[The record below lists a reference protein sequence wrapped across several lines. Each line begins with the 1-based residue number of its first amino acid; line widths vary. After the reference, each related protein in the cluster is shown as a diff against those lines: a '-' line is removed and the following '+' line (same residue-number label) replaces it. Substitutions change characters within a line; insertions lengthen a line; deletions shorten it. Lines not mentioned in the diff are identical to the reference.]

1 MKMNQ
6 LRKGIAVGTDDYSK
20 VIYDKCYFVDKTSL
34 IKDVFAQNKSE
45 VLLIS
50 RPRRFGKT
58 LTMSMFYHFLSINH
72 NKPEDL
78 SSHVELF
85 KDTKIFADQEFCQ
98 KFMGQYPVIFLS
110 LKNVEGLT
118 FEGAFI
124 ELAKVVFELASKFT
138 FLIES
143 KNLSNLEKEQ
153 YVKLI
158 DTKLQESLP
167 TVQTSSLIKSSLL
180 QLTQLL
186 YKHYNKK
193 AIVLIDEYDVPLAKA
208 SVRGYYNQMV
218 DVIRGMLGSVLKTNT
233 CLEKAVLTGCL
244 RVSKESI
251 FTGLNNISVNTVFS
265 RDVELATGVGFTKD
279 ETIDMLDYYGLS
291 SFNNIVKEWYDGYNF
306 ANHEMFCAW
315 DVVKF
320 CAEAIRLENCQDMI
334 PQNYWVNTSSNDLI
348 NQFLGFL
355 TEKDAQDMQ
364 TLVDGGTISKK
375 IRETL
380 NHEDLKEHQSDDF
393 WSMLLY
399 TGYLTVVKPS
409 DFDVAS
415 SELQLTIPNKSIRSC
430 FIEKIQEFFTHDKTQ
445 VQKANTI
452 LTCIF
457 NADAKQLRLAIN
469 DALAKF
475 ISFRDVSTNAPKEY
489 YYHGFLNGVFSTQT
503 GHLMNYASNQES
515 GDGYPDITF
524 SSIDERISVVLEL
537 KYTKDK
543 KLCLQEAQA
552 ALAQIEAKNYC
563 ENLVIP
569 GITQKIYAYGISF
582 NKKSC
587 LVLFKEYAIDVKDS
601 QIG

>member
-1 MKMNQ
+1 MNQ
-6 LRKGIAVGTDDYSK
+6 LRKRIAIGIDDYSK
-20 VIYDKCYFVDKTSL
+20 IIDNKGYFVDKTSL
-34 IKDVFAQNKSE
+34 IKSVFAKNINE

-72 NKPEDL
+72 DNPNDL
-78 SSHVELF
+78 TRQQELF
-85 KDTKIFADQEFCQ
+85 KDTQIYQDTEFCQ
-98 KFMGQYPVIFLS
+98 QYMGQYPVIFLS
-110 LKNVEGLT
+110 LKEIEGNSFEEVFQKLARTIYILVEREFRYLL
-118 FEGAFI
+118 ESDKLS
-124 ELAKVVFELASKFT
+124 EENKNDLRCLLNFEL
-138 FLIES
+138 
-143 KNLSNLEKEQ
+143 LEK
-153 YVKLI
+153 
-158 DTKLQESLP
+158 
-167 TVQTSSLIKSSLL
+167 TSSIEKIQSSLL
-180 QLTQLL
+180 LLTQFL
-186 YKHYNKK
+186 YQHYGKK

-218 DVIRGMLGSVLKTNT
+218 DVIRGMLGSALKTNT

-265 RDVELATGVGFTKD
+265 RDVELATGIGFTKD

-315 DVVKF
+315 DVVNF
-320 CAEAIRLENCQDMI
+320 CAEAIGLKNCQDMT

-364 TLVDGGTISKK
+364 TLVDGGTVSKK

-380 NHEDLKEHQSDDF
+380 NHEDLKEHRSDDF

-415 SELQLTIPNKSIRSC
+415 SELNLRIPNKSIRNC
-430 FIEKIQEFFTHDKTQ
+430 FKEKIQDYFTKAPTQ
-445 VQKANTI
+445 VQKAARI
-452 LTCIF
+452 LECIF
-457 NADAKQLRLAIN
+457 NADPKQLRLAIN

-475 ISFRDVSTNAPKEY
+475 ISFRDVSTSAPKEY
-489 YYHGFLNGVFSTQT
+489 YYHGFLNSVFSTQCE
-503 GHLMNYASNQES
+503 HLRNYSSNQEA
-515 GDGYPDITF
+515 GNGYSDITF
-524 SSIDERISVVLEL
+524 LSKDSLLGVVLEL
-537 KYTKDK
+537 KYTDDESELIPTAK
-543 KLCLQEAQA
+543 A
-552 ALAQIEAKNYC
+552 ALKQIDEKHYIEAFKKN
-563 ENLVIP
+563 
-569 GITQKIYAYGISF
+569 GITEKVHTFGISF
-582 NKKSC
+582 NQKSC
-587 LVLFKEYAIDVKDS
+587 AVSFKEFKIEVED
-601 QIG
+601 

>member
-1 MKMNQ
+1 MNQ

-20 VIYDKCYFVDKTSL
+20 IIDNKGYFVDKTSL

-58 LTMSMFYHFLSINH
+58 LTMSMFYHFLSINY

-110 LKNVEGLT
+110 LKGIEGNSFEEVFQKLAGTIYILVEREFRYLL
-118 FEGAFI
+118 ESDKLS
-124 ELAKVVFELASKFT
+124 EENKNDLRCLLNFEL
-138 FLIES
+138 
-143 KNLSNLEKEQ
+143 LEK
-153 YVKLI
+153 
-158 DTKLQESLP
+158 
-167 TVQTSSLIKSSLL
+167 TSSIEKIQSSLL
-180 QLTQLL
+180 LLTQFL
-186 YKHYNKK
+186 YQHYGKK

-306 ANHEMFCAW
+306 ANYEMFCAW
-315 DVVKF
+315 DVVNF
-320 CAEAIRLENCQDMI
+320 CSEAINLADSQKML

-355 TEKDAQDMQ
+355 TKKDAQDMQ
-364 TLVDGGTISKK
+364 TLVDGGTVSKK

-380 NHEDLKEHQSDDF
+380 NHEDLKEHRSDDF

-415 SELQLTIPNKSIRSC
+415 SELNLRIPNKSIRNC
-430 FIEKIQEFFTHDKTQ
+430 FKEKIQDYFTKAPTQ
-445 VQKANTI
+445 VQKAARI
-452 LTCIF
+452 LECIF
-457 NADAKQLRLAIN
+457 NADPKQLRLAIN

-475 ISFRDVSTNAPKEY
+475 ISFRDVSTSAPKEY

-515 GDGYPDITF
+515 GEGYPDITF

-582 NKKSC
+582 NQKSC
-587 LVLFKEYAIDVKDS
+587 LVLLKEYAIDVKDS

>member
-1 MKMNQ
+1 MNQ
-6 LRKGIAVGTDDYSK
+6 LRKGIAAGTDDYSK
-20 VIYDKCYFVDKTSL
+20 VIYDNCYFVDKTSL

-98 KFMGQYPVIFLS
+98 QYMGHYPVIFLS
-110 LKNVEGLT
+110 LKSVEGIN
-118 FEGAFI
+118 FETAYQKLAEIIYGLVDSQFRFLLQSN
-124 ELAKVVFELASKFT
+124 ELSDGNKRDLQY
-138 FLIES
+138 L
-143 KNLSNLEKEQ
+143 LDLDNLEKVSSS
-153 YVKLI
+153 VKLQFS
-158 DTKLQESLP
+158 LQ
-167 TVQTSSLIKSSLL
+167 K
-180 QLTQLL
+180 LTQFL
-186 YKHYNKK
+186 YQHYGKK

-218 DVIRGMLGSVLKTNT
+218 DVIRGMLGNVLKTNT
-233 CLEKAVLTGCL
+233 YLKKAVLTGCL

-291 SFNNIVKEWYDGYNF
+291 SFNNIVKEWYDGYNL

-320 CAEAIRLENCQDMI
+320 CAEAIRLENCQDML
-334 PQNYWVNTSSNDLI
+334 PQNYWINTSSNDLI
-348 NQFLGFL
+348 YQFLGYL
-355 TEKDAQDMQ
+355 TKQDAVDMQ

-380 NHEDLKEHQSDDF
+380 NYEDLKQHESDDF

-399 TGYLTVVKPS
+399 TGYLTVAGHS
-409 DFDVAS
+409 NFDVAS
-415 SELQLTIPNKSIRSC
+415 SELNLRIPNKSIRNC
-430 FIEKIQEFFTHDKTQ
+430 FKEKIQDYFTKAPTQ
-445 VQKANTI
+445 VQKAARI
-452 LTCIF
+452 LECIF
-457 NADAKQLRLAIN
+457 NADPKQLRLAIN

-475 ISFRDVSTNAPKEY
+475 ISFRDVSTSAPKEY

-503 GHLMNYASNQES
+503 EHLMNYVSNPEA
-515 GDGYPDITF
+515 GNGYADIIF
-524 SSIDERISVVLEL
+524 LSKDSLLGVVLEL
-537 KYTKDK
+537 KYTADGNELVPTAKV
-543 KLCLQEAQA
+543 
-552 ALAQIEAKNYC
+552 ALKQIEEKRYVEVFKKN
-563 ENLVIP
+563 
-569 GITQKIYAYGISF
+569 GITEKVHAFGISF
-582 NKKSC
+582 NHKSC
-587 LVLFKEYAIDVKDS
+587 FAAFKEY
-601 QIG
+601 QIETES

>member
-1 MKMNQ
+1 MNQ
-6 LRKGIAVGTDDYSK
+6 LRKGIAAGTDDYSK

-98 KFMGQYPVIFLS
+98 QYMGHYPVIFLS
-110 LKNVEGLT
+110 LKSVEGIN
-118 FEGAFI
+118 FETAYQK
-124 ELAKVVFELASKFT
+124 LAEIIYGLVDSQFR
-138 FLIES
+138 FLLQS
-143 KNLSNLEKEQ
+143 NKLSDGNKRDLQYLLDLDNLEKVSSS
-153 YVKLI
+153 VKLQFS
-158 DTKLQESLP
+158 LQ
-167 TVQTSSLIKSSLL
+167 K
-180 QLTQLL
+180 LTQFL
-186 YKHYNKK
+186 YQHYGKK

-218 DVIRGMLGSVLKTNT
+218 DVIRGMLGNVLKTNIY
-233 CLEKAVLTGCL
+233 LEKAVLTGCL

-265 RDVELATGVGFTKD
+265 RDEELATGVGFTKD

-320 CAEAIRLENCQDMI
+320 CAEAIRLKNCQDML
-334 PQNYWVNTSSNDLI
+334 PQNYWINTSSNDLI
-348 NQFLGFL
+348 YQFLGYL
-355 TEKDAQDMQ
+355 TEQDAVDMQ

-380 NHEDLKEHQSDDF
+380 NYEDLKQHESDDF

-399 TGYLTVVKPS
+399 TGYLTVAGHS
-409 DFDVAS
+409 NFDVAS
-415 SELQLTIPNKSIRSC
+415 SELNLRIPNKSIRNC
-430 FIEKIQEFFTHDKTQ
+430 FKEKIQDYFTKAPTQ
-445 VQKANTI
+445 VQKAARI
-452 LTCIF
+452 LECIF
-457 NADAKQLRLAIN
+457 NADPKQLRLAIN

-475 ISFRDVSTNAPKEY
+475 ISFRDVSTSAPKEY

-503 GHLMNYASNQES
+503 EHLMNYVSNPEA
-515 GDGYPDITF
+515 GNGYADIIF
-524 SSIDERISVVLEL
+524 LSKDSLLGVVLEL
-537 KYTKDK
+537 KYTADGNELVPTAKV
-543 KLCLQEAQA
+543 
-552 ALAQIEAKNYC
+552 ALKQIEEKRYVEVFKKN
-563 ENLVIP
+563 
-569 GITQKIYAYGISF
+569 GITEKVHAFGISF
-582 NKKSC
+582 NHKSC
-587 LVLFKEYAIDVKDS
+587 FAAFKEY
-601 QIG
+601 QIETES

>member
-1 MKMNQ
+1 MNQ
-6 LRKGIAVGTDDYSK
+6 LRKGIAAGTDDYSK
-20 VIYDKCYFVDKTSL
+20 VIYDKCYYVDKTSL

-85 KDTKIFADQEFCQ
+85 KDTQIYQDREFCQ
-98 KFMGQYPVIFLS
+98 QYMGHYPVIFLS
-110 LKNVEGLT
+110 LKSVEGIN
-118 FEGAFI
+118 FETAYQKLAEIIYGLVDSQFRFLLQSN
-124 ELAKVVFELASKFT
+124 ELSDGNKRDLQY
-138 FLIES
+138 L
-143 KNLSNLEKEQ
+143 LDLDNLEKVSSS
-153 YVKLI
+153 VKLQFS
-158 DTKLQESLP
+158 LQ
-167 TVQTSSLIKSSLL
+167 K
-180 QLTQLL
+180 LTQFL
-186 YKHYNKK
+186 YQHYGKK

-218 DVIRGMLGSVLKTNT
+218 DVIRGMLGNVLKTNT
-233 CLEKAVLTGCL
+233 YLKKAVLTGCL

-291 SFNNIVKEWYDGYNF
+291 SFNNIVKEWYDGYNL

-320 CAEAIRLENCQDMI
+320 CAEAIRLENCQDML
-334 PQNYWVNTSSNDLI
+334 PQNYWINTSSNDLI
-348 NQFLGFL
+348 YQFLGYL
-355 TEKDAQDMQ
+355 TKQDAVDMQ

-380 NHEDLKEHQSDDF
+380 NYEDLKHHESDDF

-399 TGYLTVVKPS
+399 TDYLTVAGHS
-409 DFDVAS
+409 NFDVAS
-415 SELQLTIPNKSIRSC
+415 SELNLRIPNKSIRNC
-430 FIEKIQEFFTHDKTQ
+430 FKEKIQDYFTKAPTQ
-445 VQKANTI
+445 VQKAARI
-452 LTCIF
+452 LECIF
-457 NADAKQLRLAIN
+457 NADPKQLRLAIN

-475 ISFRDVSTNAPKEY
+475 ISFRDVSTSAPKEY

-503 GHLMNYASNQES
+503 EHLMNYVSNPEA
-515 GDGYPDITF
+515 GNGYADIIF
-524 SSIDERISVVLEL
+524 LPKDSLLGVVLEL
-537 KYTKDK
+537 KYTADGNELVPTAKV
-543 KLCLQEAQA
+543 
-552 ALAQIEAKNYC
+552 ALKQIEEKRYVEVFKKN
-563 ENLVIP
+563 
-569 GITQKIYAYGISF
+569 GITEKVHAFGISF
-582 NKKSC
+582 NHKSC
-587 LVLFKEYAIDVKDS
+587 FAAFKEY
-601 QIG
+601 QIETES

>member
-1 MKMNQ
+1 MNQ

-20 VIYDKCYFVDKTSL
+20 VIYDNCYFVDKTSL

-98 KFMGQYPVIFLS
+98 QYMGHYPVIFLS
-110 LKNVEGLT
+110 LKSVEGIN
-118 FEGAFI
+118 FETAYQK
-124 ELAKVVFELASKFT
+124 LAEIIYGLVDSQFR
-138 FLIES
+138 FLLQS
-143 KNLSNLEKEQ
+143 NKLSDGNKRDLQYLLDLDNLEKVSSS
-153 YVKLI
+153 VKLQFS
-158 DTKLQESLP
+158 LQ
-167 TVQTSSLIKSSLL
+167 K
-180 QLTQLL
+180 LTQFL
-186 YKHYNKK
+186 YQHYGKK

-218 DVIRGMLGSVLKTNT
+218 DVIRGMLGNVLKTNIY
-233 CLEKAVLTGCL
+233 LEKAVLTGCL

-265 RDVELATGVGFTKD
+265 RDEELATGVGFTKD

-320 CAEAIRLENCQDMI
+320 CAEAIRLKNCQDML
-334 PQNYWVNTSSNDLI
+334 PQNYWINTSSNDLI
-348 NQFLGFL
+348 YQFLGYL
-355 TEKDAQDMQ
+355 TEQDAVDMQ

-380 NHEDLKEHQSDDF
+380 NYEDLKQHESDDF

-399 TGYLTVVKPS
+399 TGYLTVAGHS
-409 DFDVAS
+409 NFDVAS
-415 SELQLTIPNKSIRSC
+415 SELNLRIPNKSIRNC
-430 FIEKIQEFFTHDKTQ
+430 FKEKIQDYFTKAPPQ
-445 VQKANTI
+445 VQKAAKI
-452 LTCIF
+452 LQSVF
-457 NADAKQLRLAIN
+457 NADAEQLRVDIE

-475 ISFRDVSTNAPKEY
+475 ISVRDFSTKAPKEY
-489 YYHGFLNGVFSTQT
+489 YYHGFLNSVFSTQCE
-503 GHLMNYASNQES
+503 HLRNYASNQEA
-515 GDGYPDITF
+515 GNGYSDITF
-524 SSIDERISVVLEL
+524 LSKDSLLGVVLEL
-537 KYTKDK
+537 KYTDDENELIPTAK
-543 KLCLQEAQA
+543 A
-552 ALAQIEAKNYC
+552 ALKQIDDKHYIEAFKKNGFT
-563 ENLVIP
+563 EKV
-569 GITQKIYAYGISF
+569 YALGLSF
-582 NKKSC
+582 SKKSC
-587 LVLFKEYAIDVKDS
+587 AVSFKEFTIEVED
-601 QIG
+601 

>member
-1 MKMNQ
+1 MNQ
-6 LRKGIAVGTDDYSK
+6 LRKGIAAGTDDYSK

-110 LKNVEGLT
+110 LKPVEGIN
-118 FEGAFI
+118 FETAYQKLAEI
-124 ELAKVVFELASKFT
+124 IYELVDSQFRFLLQCSK
-138 FLIES
+138 
-143 KNLSNLEKEQ
+143 LSDGNKRDLQYLLDLDNLEKVSSS
-153 YVKLI
+153 VKLQFS
-158 DTKLQESLP
+158 LQ
-167 TVQTSSLIKSSLL
+167 K
-180 QLTQLL
+180 LTQFL
-186 YKHYNKK
+186 YQHYGKK

-218 DVIRGMLGSVLKTNT
+218 DVIRGMLGNVLKTNT
-233 CLEKAVLTGCL
+233 YLEKAVLTGCL

-265 RDVELATGVGFTKD
+265 RDEELATGVGFTKD

-291 SFNNIVKEWYDGYNF
+291 SFNNIVKEWYDGYNL

-320 CAEAIRLENCQDMI
+320 CAEAIRLENCQDML
-334 PQNYWVNTSSNDLI
+334 PQNYWINTSSNDLI
-348 NQFLGFL
+348 YQFLGYL
-355 TEKDAQDMQ
+355 TEQDAVDMQ

-380 NHEDLKEHQSDDF
+380 NYEDLKQHESDDF

-399 TGYLTVVKPS
+399 TGYLTVAGHS
-409 DFDVAS
+409 NFDVAS
-415 SELQLTIPNKSIRSC
+415 SELNLRIPNKSIRNC
-430 FIEKIQEFFTHDKTQ
+430 FKEKIQDYFTKAPTQ
-445 VQKANTI
+445 VQKAARI
-452 LTCIF
+452 LECIF
-457 NADAKQLRLAIN
+457 NADPKQLRLAIN

-475 ISFRDVSTNAPKEY
+475 ISFRDISTSAPKEY

-503 GHLMNYASNQES
+503 EHLMNYVSNPEA
-515 GDGYPDITF
+515 GNGYADIIF
-524 SSIDERISVVLEL
+524 LSKDSLLGVVLEL
-537 KYTKDK
+537 KYTADGNELVPTAKV
-543 KLCLQEAQA
+543 
-552 ALAQIEAKNYC
+552 ALKQIEEKRYVEVFKKN
-563 ENLVIP
+563 
-569 GITQKIYAYGISF
+569 GITEKVHAFGISF
-582 NKKSC
+582 NQKSC
-587 LVLFKEYAIDVKDS
+587 FAAFKEY
-601 QIG
+601 QIETES

>member
-1 MKMNQ
+1 MNQ

-20 VIYDKCYFVDKTSL
+20 VIYDNCYFVDKTSL

-78 SSHVELF
+78 SRHVELF

-98 KFMGQYPVIFLS
+98 QYMGHYPVIFLS
-110 LKNVEGLT
+110 LKSVEGIN
-118 FEGAFI
+118 FETAYQK
-124 ELAKVVFELASKFT
+124 LAEVIYGLVDSQFR
-138 FLIES
+138 FLLQS
-143 KNLSNLEKEQ
+143 NKLSDGNKRDLQYLLDLDNLEKVSSS
-153 YVKLI
+153 VKLQFS
-158 DTKLQESLP
+158 LQ
-167 TVQTSSLIKSSLL
+167 K
-180 QLTQLL
+180 LTQFL
-186 YKHYNKK
+186 YQHYGKK

-218 DVIRGMLGSVLKTNT
+218 DVIRGMLGNVLKTNIY
-233 CLEKAVLTGCL
+233 LEKAVLTGCL

-320 CAEAIRLENCQDMI
+320 CAEAIRLKNCQDML
-334 PQNYWVNTSSNDLI
+334 PQNYWINTSSNDLI
-348 NQFLGFL
+348 YQFLGYL
-355 TEKDAQDMQ
+355 TEQDAVDMQ

-380 NHEDLKEHQSDDF
+380 NYEDLKQHESDDF

-399 TGYLTVVKPS
+399 TGYLTVAGHS
-409 DFDVAS
+409 NFDVAS
-415 SELQLTIPNKSIRSC
+415 SELNLRIPNKSIRNC
-430 FIEKIQEFFTHDKTQ
+430 FKEKIQDYFTKAPPQ
-445 VQKANTI
+445 VQKAAKI
-452 LTCIF
+452 LQSVF
-457 NADAKQLRLAIN
+457 NADAEQLRVDIE

-475 ISFRDVSTNAPKEY
+475 ISVRDFSTKAPKEY
-489 YYHGFLNGVFSTQT
+489 YYHGFLNSVFSTQCE
-503 GHLMNYASNQES
+503 HLRNYSSNQEA
-515 GDGYPDITF
+515 GNGYSDITF
-524 SSIDERISVVLEL
+524 LSKDSLLGVVLEL
-537 KYTKDK
+537 KYTDDESELIPTAK
-543 KLCLQEAQA
+543 A
-552 ALAQIEAKNYC
+552 ALKQIDEKHYIEAFKKN
-563 ENLVIP
+563 
-569 GITQKIYAYGISF
+569 GITEKVHTFGISF
-582 NKKSC
+582 NQKSC
-587 LVLFKEYAIDVKDS
+587 AVSFKEFKIEVED
-601 QIG
+601 

>member
-1 MKMNQ
+1 MNQ
-6 LRKGIAVGTDDYSK
+6 LRKRIAIGIDDYSK
-20 VIYDKCYFVDKTSL
+20 IIDNKGYFVDKTSL
-34 IKDVFAQNKSE
+34 IKSVFAKNINE

-72 NKPEDL
+72 DNPNDL
-78 SSHVELF
+78 TRQQELF
-85 KDTKIFADQEFCQ
+85 KDTQIYQDTEFCQ
-98 KFMGQYPVIFLS
+98 QYMGQYPVIFLS
-110 LKNVEGLT
+110 LKEIEGNSFEEVFQKLARTIYILVEREFRYLL
-118 FEGAFI
+118 ESDKLS
-124 ELAKVVFELASKFT
+124 EENKNDLRCLLNFEL
-138 FLIES
+138 
-143 KNLSNLEKEQ
+143 LEK
-153 YVKLI
+153 
-158 DTKLQESLP
+158 
-167 TVQTSSLIKSSLL
+167 TSSIEKIQSSLL
-180 QLTQLL
+180 LLTQFL
-186 YKHYNKK
+186 YQHYGKK

-218 DVIRGMLGSVLKTNT
+218 DVIRGMLGSALKTNT

-279 ETIDMLDYYGLS
+279 ETINMLDYYGLS
-291 SFNNIVKEWYDGYNF
+291 SFYNIVKEWYDGYNF

-315 DVVKF
+315 DVVNF
-320 CAEAIRLENCQDMI
+320 CAEAIGLKNCQDMT

-364 TLVDGGTISKK
+364 TLVDGGTVSKK

-380 NHEDLKEHQSDDF
+380 NHEDLKEHRSDDF

-415 SELQLTIPNKSIRSC
+415 SELNLRIPNKSIRNC
-430 FIEKIQEFFTHDKTQ
+430 FKEKIQDYFTKAPTQ
-445 VQKANTI
+445 VQKAARI
-452 LTCIF
+452 LECIF
-457 NADAKQLRLAIN
+457 NADPKQLRLAIN

-475 ISFRDVSTNAPKEY
+475 ISFRDVSTSAPKEY

-503 GHLMNYASNQES
+503 EHLMNYVSNPEA
-515 GDGYPDITF
+515 GNGYADIIF
-524 SSIDERISVVLEL
+524 LSKDSLLGVVLEL
-537 KYTKDK
+537 KYTADGNELVPTAKV
-543 KLCLQEAQA
+543 
-552 ALAQIEAKNYC
+552 ALKQIEEKRYVEVFKKN
-563 ENLVIP
+563 
-569 GITQKIYAYGISF
+569 GITEKVHAFGISF
-582 NKKSC
+582 NHKSC
-587 LVLFKEYAIDVKDS
+587 FAAFKEY
-601 QIG
+601 QIETES

>member
-1 MKMNQ
+1 MNQ

-20 VIYDKCYFVDKTSL
+20 VIYDNCYFVDKTSL

-98 KFMGQYPVIFLS
+98 QYMGQYPVIFLS
-110 LKNVEGLT
+110 LKSVEGIN
-118 FEGAFI
+118 FETAYQKLAEIIYGLVDSQFRFLLQSN
-124 ELAKVVFELASKFT
+124 ELSDGNKRDLQY
-138 FLIES
+138 L
-143 KNLSNLEKEQ
+143 LDLDNLEKVSSS
-153 YVKLI
+153 VKLQFS
-158 DTKLQESLP
+158 LQ
-167 TVQTSSLIKSSLL
+167 K
-180 QLTQLL
+180 LTQFL
-186 YKHYNKK
+186 YQHYGKK

-218 DVIRGMLGSVLKTNT
+218 DVIRGMLGNVLKTNT
-233 CLEKAVLTGCL
+233 YLEKAVLTGCL

-265 RDVELATGVGFTKD
+265 RDEELATGVGFTKD

-320 CAEAIRLENCQDMI
+320 CAEAIRLKNCQDML
-334 PQNYWVNTSSNDLI
+334 PQNYWINTSSNDLI
-348 NQFLGFL
+348 YQFLGYL
-355 TEKDAQDMQ
+355 TEQDAVDMQ

-380 NHEDLKEHQSDDF
+380 NYEDLKQHESDDF

-399 TGYLTVVKPS
+399 TGYLTVAGRS
-409 DFDVAS
+409 NFDVAS
-415 SELQLTIPNKSIRSC
+415 SELNLRIPNKSIRNC
-430 FIEKIQEFFTHDKTQ
+430 FKEKIQDYFTKAPPQ
-445 VQKANTI
+445 VQKAAKI
-452 LTCIF
+452 LQSVF
-457 NADAKQLRLAIN
+457 NADAEQLRVDIE

-475 ISFRDVSTNAPKEY
+475 ISVRDFSTKAPKEY
-489 YYHGFLNGVFSTQT
+489 YYHGFLNSVFSTQCE
-503 GHLMNYASNQES
+503 HLRNYASNQEA
-515 GDGYPDITF
+515 GNGYSDITF
-524 SSIDERISVVLEL
+524 LSKDSLLGVVLEL
-537 KYTKDK
+537 KYTDDENELIPTAK
-543 KLCLQEAQA
+543 A
-552 ALAQIEAKNYC
+552 ALKQIDEKHYIEAFKKNGFT
-563 ENLVIP
+563 EKV
-569 GITQKIYAYGISF
+569 YALGLSF
-582 NKKSC
+582 SKKSC
-587 LVLFKEYAIDVKDS
+587 AVSFKEFKIDVED
-601 QIG
+601 

>member
-1 MKMNQ
+1 MNQ
-6 LRKGIAVGTDDYSK
+6 LRKGIAAGTDDYSK

-98 KFMGQYPVIFLS
+98 QYMGHYPVIFLS
-110 LKNVEGLT
+110 LKSVEGIN
-118 FEGAFI
+118 FETAYQK
-124 ELAKVVFELASKFT
+124 LAEVIYGLVDSQFR
-138 FLIES
+138 FLLQS
-143 KNLSNLEKEQ
+143 NKLSDGNKRDLQYLLDLDNLEKVSSS
-153 YVKLI
+153 VKLQFS
-158 DTKLQESLP
+158 LQ
-167 TVQTSSLIKSSLL
+167 K
-180 QLTQLL
+180 LTQFL
-186 YKHYNKK
+186 YQHYGKK

-218 DVIRGMLGSVLKTNT
+218 DVIRGMLGNVLKTNT
-233 CLEKAVLTGCL
+233 YLKKAVLTGCL

-291 SFNNIVKEWYDGYNF
+291 SFNNIVKEWYDGYNL
-306 ANHEMFCAW
+306 ANHEMFCAR

-334 PQNYWVNTSSNDLI
+334 PQNYWINTSSNDLI
-348 NQFLGFL
+348 NQFLGLL
-355 TEKDAQDMQ
+355 TKKDAEDMQ
-364 TLVDGGTISKK
+364 TLVDGGTVSKK

-380 NHEDLKEHQSDDF
+380 NHEDLKEHRSDDF

-399 TGYLTVVKPS
+399 TGYLTVAGHS
-409 DFDVAS
+409 NFDVAS
-415 SELQLTIPNKSIRSC
+415 SELNLSIPNKSIRNC
-430 FIEKIQEFFTHDKTQ
+430 FKEKIQDYFTKAPTQ
-445 VQKANTI
+445 VQKAARI
-452 LTCIF
+452 LECIF
-457 NADAKQLRLAIN
+457 NADPKQLRLAIN

-475 ISFRDVSTNAPKEY
+475 ISFRDVSTSAPKEY

-503 GHLMNYASNQES
+503 EHLMNYVSNPEA
-515 GDGYPDITF
+515 GNGYADIIF
-524 SSIDERISVVLEL
+524 LSKDSLLGVVLEL
-537 KYTKDK
+537 KYTADGNELVPTAKV
-543 KLCLQEAQA
+543 
-552 ALAQIEAKNYC
+552 ALKQIEEKRYVEVFKKN
-563 ENLVIP
+563 
-569 GITQKIYAYGISF
+569 GITEKVHAFGISF
-582 NKKSC
+582 NHKSC
-587 LVLFKEYAIDVKDS
+587 FAAFKEY
-601 QIG
+601 QIETES

>member
-1 MKMNQ
+1 MNQ

-20 VIYDKCYFVDKTSL
+20 VIYENCYFVDKTSL

-78 SSHVELF
+78 SRHVELF

-98 KFMGQYPVIFLS
+98 RYMGQYPVIFLS

-138 FLIES
+138 FLTES

-218 DVIRGMLGSVLKTNT
+218 DVIRGMLGSVLKTNSY
-233 CLEKAVLTGCL
+233 LEKAVLTGCL
-244 RVSKESI
+244 RVPQESA
-251 FTGLNNISVNTVFS
+251 FSGLNNISVNTVFS
-265 RDVELATGVGFTKD
+265 RDVVLATGVGFTKD

-320 CAEAIRLENCQDMI
+320 CSEAIDLADSQKML
-334 PQNYWVNTSSNDLI
+334 PQNYWINTSSNDLI
-348 NQFLGFL
+348 YQFLGYL
-355 TEKDAQDMQ
+355 TEQDAVDMQ

-380 NHEDLKEHQSDDF
+380 NYEDLKQHESDDF

-399 TGYLTVVKPS
+399 TGYLTVAGHS
-409 DFDVAS
+409 NFDVAS
-415 SELQLTIPNKSIRSC
+415 SELNLRIPNKSIRNC
-430 FIEKIQEFFTHDKTQ
+430 FKEKIQDYFTKAPTQ
-445 VQKANTI
+445 VQKAARI
-452 LTCIF
+452 LECIF
-457 NADAKQLRLAIN
+457 NADPKQLRLAIN

-475 ISFRDVSTNAPKEY
+475 ISFRDVSTSAPKEY

-503 GHLMNYASNQES
+503 EHLMNYVSNPEA
-515 GDGYPDITF
+515 GNGYADIIF
-524 SSIDERISVVLEL
+524 LSKDSLLGVVLEL
-537 KYTKDK
+537 KYTADGNELVPTAKV
-543 KLCLQEAQA
+543 
-552 ALAQIEAKNYC
+552 ALKQIEEKRYVEVFKKN
-563 ENLVIP
+563 
-569 GITQKIYAYGISF
+569 GITEKVHAFGISF
-582 NKKSC
+582 NHKSC
-587 LVLFKEYAIDVKDS
+587 FVAFKEY
-601 QIG
+601 QIETES

>member
-1 MKMNQ
+1 MNQ

-98 KFMGQYPVIFLS
+98 QYMGHYPVIFLS
-110 LKNVEGLT
+110 LKSVEGIN
-118 FEGAFI
+118 FETAYQK
-124 ELAKVVFELASKFT
+124 LAEVIYGLVDSQFR
-138 FLIES
+138 FLLQS
-143 KNLSNLEKEQ
+143 NKLSDGNKRDLQYLLDLDNLEKVSSS
-153 YVKLI
+153 VKLQFS
-158 DTKLQESLP
+158 LQ
-167 TVQTSSLIKSSLL
+167 K
-180 QLTQLL
+180 LTQFL
-186 YKHYNKK
+186 YQHYGKK

-218 DVIRGMLGSVLKTNT
+218 DVIRGMLGSVLKTNSY
-233 CLEKAVLTGCL
+233 LEKAVLTGCL
-244 RVSKESI
+244 RVPQESA
-251 FTGLNNISVNTVFS
+251 FSGLNNISVNTVFS
-265 RDVELATGVGFTKD
+265 RDVVLATGVGFTKD

-334 PQNYWVNTSSNDLI
+334 PQNYWINTSSNDLI
-348 NQFLGFL
+348 YQFLGYL
-355 TEKDAQDMQ
+355 TEQDAVDMQ
-364 TLVDGGTISKK
+364 ILVDGGTISKK

-380 NHEDLKEHQSDDF
+380 NYEDLKQHESDDF

-399 TGYLTVVKPS
+399 TGYLTVAGHS
-409 DFDVAS
+409 NFDVAS
-415 SELQLTIPNKSIRSC
+415 SELNLRIPNKSIRNC
-430 FIEKIQEFFTHDKTQ
+430 FKEKIQDYFTKAPPQ
-445 VQKANTI
+445 VQKAAKI
-452 LTCIF
+452 LQSVF
-457 NADAKQLRLAIN
+457 NADAEQLRVDIE

-475 ISFRDVSTNAPKEY
+475 ISVRDFSTNAPKEY
-489 YYHGFLNGVFSTQT
+489 YYHAFLNGVFSTQEGVFKRYT
-503 GHLMNYASNQES
+503 SNQEA
-515 GDGYPDITF
+515 GNGYSDITIL
-524 SSIDERISVVLEL
+524 SKDSRTGYILEL
-537 KYTKDK
+537 KYTNDENYLVKESK
-543 KLCLQEAQA
+543 K
-552 ALAQIEAKNYC
+552 ALTQIEEQKYL
-563 ENLVIP
+563 EPFRLR
-569 GITQKIYAYGISF
+569 GITKKVYGFGICFSG
-582 NKKSC
+582 KSC
-587 LVLFKEYAIDVKDS
+587 FVSVKEYLINIDNEE
-601 QIG
+601 

>member
-1 MKMNQ
+1 MNQ
-6 LRKGIAVGTDDYSK
+6 LRKGIAAGTDDYSK

-78 SSHVELF
+78 SRHVELF

-98 KFMGQYPVIFLS
+98 QYMGHYPVIFLS
-110 LKNVEGLT
+110 LKSVEGIN
-118 FEGAFI
+118 FETAYQK
-124 ELAKVVFELASKFT
+124 LAEVIYGLVDSQFR
-138 FLIES
+138 FLLQS
-143 KNLSNLEKEQ
+143 NKLSDGNKRDLQYLLDLDNLEKVSSS
-153 YVKLI
+153 VKLQFS
-158 DTKLQESLP
+158 LQ
-167 TVQTSSLIKSSLL
+167 K
-180 QLTQLL
+180 LTQFL
-186 YKHYNKK
+186 YQHYGKK

-218 DVIRGMLGSVLKTNT
+218 DVIRGMLGNVLKTNT
-233 CLEKAVLTGCL
+233 YLKKAVLTGCL

-334 PQNYWVNTSSNDLI
+334 PQNYWINTSSNDLI
-348 NQFLGFL
+348 YQFLGYL
-355 TEKDAQDMQ
+355 TEQDAVDMQ

-380 NHEDLKEHQSDDF
+380 NYEDLKQHESDDF

-399 TGYLTVVKPS
+399 TGYLTVAGHS
-409 DFDVAS
+409 NFDVAS
-415 SELQLTIPNKSIRSC
+415 SELNLRIPNKSIRNC
-430 FIEKIQEFFTHDKTQ
+430 FKEKIQDYFTKAPTQ
-445 VQKANTI
+445 VQKAARI
-452 LTCIF
+452 LECIF
-457 NADAKQLRLAIN
+457 NADPKQLRLAIN

-475 ISFRDVSTNAPKEY
+475 ISFRDVSTSAPKEY

-503 GHLMNYASNQES
+503 EHLMNYVSNPEA
-515 GDGYPDITF
+515 GNGYADIIF
-524 SSIDERISVVLEL
+524 LSKDSLLGVVLEL
-537 KYTKDK
+537 KYTADGNELVPTAKV
-543 KLCLQEAQA
+543 
-552 ALAQIEAKNYC
+552 ALKQIEEKRYVEVFKKN
-563 ENLVIP
+563 
-569 GITQKIYAYGISF
+569 GITEKVHAFGISF
-582 NKKSC
+582 NHKSC
-587 LVLFKEYAIDVKDS
+587 FAAFKEY
-601 QIG
+601 QIETES

>member
-1 MKMNQ
+1 MNQ

-20 VIYDKCYFVDKTSL
+20 IIDNKGYFVDKTSL

-50 RPRRFGKT
+50 RPRRFGKS

-78 SSHVELF
+78 SRHVELF

-291 SFNNIVKEWYDGYNF
+291 SFYNIVKEWYDGYNF

-315 DVVKF
+315 DVVNF
-320 CAEAIRLENCQDMI
+320 CAEAIGLKNCQDML

>member
-1 MKMNQ
+1 MLKSDRLSEDNKND
-6 LRKGIAVGTDDYSK
+6 LR
-20 VIYDKCYFVDKTSL
+20 CLLNFELLEKTSS
-34 IKDVFAQNKSE
+34 KE
-45 VLLIS
+45 
-50 RPRRFGKT
+50 
-58 LTMSMFYHFLSINH
+58 
-72 NKPEDL
+72 
-78 SSHVELF
+78 
-85 KDTKIFADQEFCQ
+85 KIQ
-98 KFMGQYPVIFLS
+98 
-110 LKNVEGLT
+110 
-118 FEGAFI
+118 
-124 ELAKVVFELASKFT
+124 
-138 FLIES
+138 
-143 KNLSNLEKEQ
+143 
-153 YVKLI
+153 
-158 DTKLQESLP
+158 
-167 TVQTSSLIKSSLL
+167 SSLL
-180 QLTQLL
+180 LLTQFL
-186 YKHYNKK
+186 YQHYGKK
-193 AIVLIDEYDVPLAKA
+193 AIILIDEYDVPLAKA

-251 FTGLNNISVNTVFS
+251 FTGLNNINVNTVFS
-265 RDVELATGVGFTKD
+265 RDEALSTGIGFTTD
-279 ETIDMLDYYGLS
+279 ETNTMLDYYGLS

-315 DVVKF
+315 DVVNF
-320 CAEAIRLENCQDMI
+320 CAEAIRLENCQDMT

-348 NQFLGFL
+348 NKFLGFL
-355 TEKDAQDMQ
+355 TKKDAEDMQ
-364 TLVDGGTISKK
+364 TLVDGGTVSKK

-380 NHEDLKEHQSDDF
+380 NHEDLKEHRSDDF

-415 SELQLTIPNKSIRSC
+415 SELNLRIPNKSIRNC
-430 FIEKIQEFFTHDKTQ
+430 FKEKIQDYFTKAPPQ
-445 VQKANTI
+445 VQKAAKI
-452 LTCIF
+452 LQSVF
-457 NADAKQLRLAIN
+457 NADAEQLRLAIN

-475 ISFRDVSTNAPKEY
+475 ISFRDVSTSAPKEY
-489 YYHGFLNGVFSTQT
+489 YYHGFLNSVFSTQCE
-503 GHLMNYASNQES
+503 HLRNYASNQES

-563 ENLVIP
+563 ENLVFP

-587 LVLFKEYAIDVKDS
+587 LVLLKEYAIDVKDS

>member
-1 MKMNQ
+1 MNQ

-20 VIYDKCYFVDKTSL
+20 VIYDNCYFVDKTSL

-50 RPRRFGKT
+50 RPRRFGKS

-78 SSHVELF
+78 SRHVELF

-98 KFMGQYPVIFLS
+98 QYMGHYPVIFLS
-110 LKNVEGLT
+110 LKSVEGIN
-118 FEGAFI
+118 FETAYQK
-124 ELAKVVFELASKFT
+124 LAEVIYGLVDSQFR
-138 FLIES
+138 FLLQS
-143 KNLSNLEKEQ
+143 NKLSDGNKRDLQYLLDLDNLEKVSSS
-153 YVKLI
+153 VKLQFS
-158 DTKLQESLP
+158 LQ
-167 TVQTSSLIKSSLL
+167 K
-180 QLTQLL
+180 LTQFL
-186 YKHYNKK
+186 YQHYGKK

-218 DVIRGMLGSVLKTNT
+218 DVIRGMLGNVLKTNT
-233 CLEKAVLTGCL
+233 YLKKAVLTGCL

-334 PQNYWVNTSSNDLI
+334 PQNYWINTSSNDLI
-348 NQFLGFL
+348 YQFLGYL
-355 TEKDAQDMQ
+355 TKQDAVDMQ

-380 NHEDLKEHQSDDF
+380 NYEDLKQHESDDF

-399 TGYLTVVKPS
+399 TGYLTVAGHS
-409 DFDVAS
+409 NFDVAS
-415 SELQLTIPNKSIRSC
+415 SELNLRIPNKSIRNC
-430 FIEKIQEFFTHDKTQ
+430 FKEKIQDYFTKAPTQ
-445 VQKANTI
+445 VQKAARI
-452 LTCIF
+452 LECIF
-457 NADAKQLRLAIN
+457 NADPKQLRLAIN

-475 ISFRDVSTNAPKEY
+475 ISFRDVSTSAPKEY

-503 GHLMNYASNQES
+503 EHLMNYVSNPEA
-515 GDGYPDITF
+515 GNGYADIIF
-524 SSIDERISVVLEL
+524 LSKDSLLGVVLEL
-537 KYTKDK
+537 KYTADGNELVPTAKV
-543 KLCLQEAQA
+543 
-552 ALAQIEAKNYC
+552 ALKQIEEKRYVEVFKKN
-563 ENLVIP
+563 
-569 GITQKIYAYGISF
+569 GITEKVHAFGISF
-582 NKKSC
+582 NHKSC
-587 LVLFKEYAIDVKDS
+587 FAAFKEY
-601 QIG
+601 QIETES

>member
-1 MKMNQ
+1 MNQ
-6 LRKGIAVGTDDYSK
+6 LRKGIAAGTDDYSK

-58 LTMSMFYHFLSINH
+58 LTMSMFYHFLYINH

-98 KFMGQYPVIFLS
+98 QYMGHYPVIFLS
-110 LKNVEGLT
+110 LKSVEGIN
-118 FEGAFI
+118 FETAYQK
-124 ELAKVVFELASKFT
+124 LAEVIYGLVDSQFR
-138 FLIES
+138 FLLQS
-143 KNLSNLEKEQ
+143 NKLSDGNKRDLQYLLDLDNLEKVSSS
-153 YVKLI
+153 VKLQFS
-158 DTKLQESLP
+158 LQ
-167 TVQTSSLIKSSLL
+167 K
-180 QLTQLL
+180 LTQFL
-186 YKHYNKK
+186 YQHYGKK

-218 DVIRGMLGSVLKTNT
+218 DVIRGMLGNVLKTNT
-233 CLEKAVLTGCL
+233 YLKKAVLTGCL

-291 SFNNIVKEWYDGYNF
+291 SFNNIVKEWYDGYNL

-320 CAEAIRLENCQDMI
+320 CAEAIRLENCQDML
-334 PQNYWVNTSSNDLI
+334 PQNYWINTSSNDLI
-348 NQFLGFL
+348 YQFLGYL
-355 TEKDAQDMQ
+355 TKQDAVDMQ

-380 NHEDLKEHQSDDF
+380 NYEDLKQHESDDF

-430 FIEKIQEFFTHDKTQ
+430 FIEKIQDYFTKAPTQ
-445 VQKANTI
+445 VQKAARI
-452 LTCIF
+452 LECIF
-457 NADAKQLRLAIN
+457 NADPKQLRLAIN

-475 ISFRDVSTNAPKEY
+475 ISFRDISTSAPKEY

-503 GHLMNYASNQES
+503 EHLMNYVSNPEA
-515 GDGYPDITF
+515 GYGYADIIF
-524 SSIDERISVVLEL
+524 LSKDSLLGVVLEL
-537 KYTKDK
+537 KYTADGNELVPTAKV
-543 KLCLQEAQA
+543 
-552 ALAQIEAKNYC
+552 ALKQIEEKRYVEVFKKN
-563 ENLVIP
+563 
-569 GITQKIYAYGISF
+569 GITEKVHAFGISF
-582 NKKSC
+582 NQKSC
-587 LVLFKEYAIDVKDS
+587 FAAFKEY
-601 QIG
+601 QIETES

>member
-1 MKMNQ
+1 MNQ
-6 LRKGIAVGTDDYSK
+6 LRKGIAAGTDDYSK

-98 KFMGQYPVIFLS
+98 QYMGHYPVIFLS
-110 LKNVEGLT
+110 LKSVEGIN
-118 FEGAFI
+118 FETAYQKLAEIIYGLVDSQFRFLLQSN
-124 ELAKVVFELASKFT
+124 ELSDGNKRDLQY
-138 FLIES
+138 L
-143 KNLSNLEKEQ
+143 LDLDNLEKVSSS
-153 YVKLI
+153 VKLQFS
-158 DTKLQESLP
+158 LQ
-167 TVQTSSLIKSSLL
+167 K
-180 QLTQLL
+180 LTQFL
-186 YKHYNKK
+186 YQHYGKK

-233 CLEKAVLTGCL
+233 YLKKAVLTGCL

-320 CAEAIRLENCQDMI
+320 CAEAIRLENCQDML
-334 PQNYWVNTSSNDLI
+334 PQNYWINTSSNDLI
-348 NQFLGFL
+348 YQFLGYL
-355 TEKDAQDMQ
+355 TKQDAVDMQ

-380 NHEDLKEHQSDDF
+380 NYEDLKQHESDDF

-399 TGYLTVVKPS
+399 TGYLTVAGHS
-409 DFDVAS
+409 NFDVAS
-415 SELQLTIPNKSIRSC
+415 SELNLRIPNKSIRNC
-430 FIEKIQEFFTHDKTQ
+430 FKEKIQDYFTKAPTQ
-445 VQKANTI
+445 VQKAARI
-452 LTCIF
+452 LECIF
-457 NADAKQLRLAIN
+457 NADPKQLRLAIN

-475 ISFRDVSTNAPKEY
+475 ISFRDVSTSAPKEY

-503 GHLMNYASNQES
+503 EHLMNYVSNPEA
-515 GDGYPDITF
+515 GNGYADIIF
-524 SSIDERISVVLEL
+524 LSKDSLLGVVLEL
-537 KYTKDK
+537 KYTADGNELVPTAKV
-543 KLCLQEAQA
+543 
-552 ALAQIEAKNYC
+552 ALKQIEEKRYVEVFKKN
-563 ENLVIP
+563 
-569 GITQKIYAYGISF
+569 GITEKVHAFGISF
-582 NKKSC
+582 NYKSC
-587 LVLFKEYAIDVKDS
+587 FAAFKEY
-601 QIG
+601 QIETES

>member
-20 VIYDKCYFVDKTSL
+20 VIYDNCYFVDKTSL

-78 SSHVELF
+78 SRHVELF

-110 LKNVEGLT
+110 LKGIEGNSFEEVFQRLAGTIYILVEREFRYLL
-118 FEGAFI
+118 ESDKLS
-124 ELAKVVFELASKFT
+124 EENKNDLRCLLSFEL
-138 FLIES
+138 
-143 KNLSNLEKEQ
+143 LEK
-153 YVKLI
+153 
-158 DTKLQESLP
+158 
-167 TVQTSSLIKSSLL
+167 TSSIEKIQSSLL
-180 QLTQLL
+180 LLTQFL
-186 YKHYNKK
+186 YQHYGKK
-193 AIVLIDEYDVPLAKA
+193 AIILIDEYDVPLAKA

-233 CLEKAVLTGCL
+233 CLKKAVLTGCL

-251 FTGLNNISVNTVFS
+251 FTGLNNINVNTVFS
-265 RDVELATGVGFTKD
+265 RDEALSTGIGFTTD
-279 ETIDMLDYYGLS
+279 ETNTMLDYYGLS
-291 SFNNIVKEWYDGYNF
+291 SFNNIVKEWYGGYNF

-315 DVVKF
+315 DVVNF
-320 CAEAIRLENCQDMI
+320 CAEAIGLKNCQDMT

-364 TLVDGGTISKK
+364 TLVDGGTVSKK

-380 NHEDLKEHQSDDF
+380 NHEDLKEHRSDDF

-415 SELQLTIPNKSIRSC
+415 SELNLRIPNKSIRNC
-430 FIEKIQEFFTHDKTQ
+430 FKEKIQDYFTKAPTQ
-445 VQKANTI
+445 VQKATKI
-452 LTCIF
+452 LQSIF
-457 NADAKQLRLAIN
+457 NADAEQLRVDIE

-475 ISFRDVSTNAPKEY
+475 ISVRDFSTKAPKEY
-489 YYHGFLNGVFSTQT
+489 YYHGFLNSVFSTRCE
-503 GHLMNYASNQES
+503 HLRNYASNQES
-515 GDGYPDITF
+515 GEGYPDITF

-582 NKKSC
+582 NQKSC
-587 LVLFKEYAIDVKDS
+587 LVLLKEYAIDVKDS

>member
-1 MKMNQ
+1 MNQ
-6 LRKGIAVGTDDYSK
+6 LRKGIAAGTDDYSK

-110 LKNVEGLT
+110 LKSVEGIN
-118 FEGAFI
+118 FETAYQKLAEI
-124 ELAKVVFELASKFT
+124 IYELVDSQFRFLLQSSK
-138 FLIES
+138 
-143 KNLSNLEKEQ
+143 LSDGNKRDLQYLLDLDNLEKVSSS
-153 YVKLI
+153 VKLQFS
-158 DTKLQESLP
+158 LQ
-167 TVQTSSLIKSSLL
+167 K
-180 QLTQLL
+180 LTQFL
-186 YKHYNKK
+186 YQHYGKK

-218 DVIRGMLGSVLKTNT
+218 DVIRGMLGNVLKTNIY
-233 CLEKAVLTGCL
+233 LEKAVLTGCL

-334 PQNYWVNTSSNDLI
+334 PQNYWINTSSNDLI
-348 NQFLGFL
+348 YQFLGYL
-355 TEKDAQDMQ
+355 TEQDAVDMQ

-399 TGYLTVVKPS
+399 TGYLTVAGHS
-409 DFDVAS
+409 NFDVAS
-415 SELQLTIPNKSIRSC
+415 SELNLRIPNKSIRNC
-430 FIEKIQEFFTHDKTQ
+430 FKEKIQDYFTKAPTQ
-445 VQKANTI
+445 VQKAARI
-452 LTCIF
+452 LECIF
-457 NADAKQLRLAIN
+457 NADPKQLRLAIN

-475 ISFRDVSTNAPKEY
+475 ISFRDVSTSAPKEY

-503 GHLMNYASNQES
+503 EHLMNYVSNPEA
-515 GDGYPDITF
+515 GNGYADIIF
-524 SSIDERISVVLEL
+524 LSKDSLLGVVLEL
-537 KYTKDK
+537 KYTADGNELVPTAKV
-543 KLCLQEAQA
+543 
-552 ALAQIEAKNYC
+552 ALKQIEEKRYVEVFKKN
-563 ENLVIP
+563 
-569 GITQKIYAYGISF
+569 GITEKVHAFGISF
-582 NKKSC
+582 NHKSC
-587 LVLFKEYAIDVKDS
+587 FAAFKEY
-601 QIG
+601 QIETES

>member
-1 MKMNQ
+1 MNQ
-6 LRKGIAVGTDDYSK
+6 LRKRIAIGIDDYSK
-20 VIYDKCYFVDKTSL
+20 IIDNKGYFVDKTLL
-34 IKDVFAQNKSE
+34 IKSVFAKNINE

-58 LTMSMFYHFLSINH
+58 LTMSMFYHFLAINH
-72 NKPEDL
+72 VNPNDL
-78 SSHVELF
+78 TRQQELF
-85 KDTKIFADQEFCQ
+85 KDTQIYQDTEFCQ
-98 KFMGQYPVIFLS
+98 QYMGQYPVIFLS

-138 FLIES
+138 FLTES

-233 CLEKAVLTGCL
+233 YLEKAVLTGCL

-265 RDVELATGVGFTKD
+265 RNEELATGIGFTKD

-291 SFNNIVKEWYDGYNF
+291 SFNNTVKEWYDGYNF

-320 CAEAIRLENCQDMI
+320 CSEAINLADSQKML

-355 TEKDAQDMQ
+355 TEKDAEDMQ

-380 NHEDLKEHQSDDF
+380 NHEDLKEHRSDDF

-430 FIEKIQEFFTHDKTQ
+430 FIEKIQDYFTKAPTQ
-445 VQKANTI
+445 VQKAARI
-452 LTCIF
+452 LECIF
-457 NADAKQLRLAIN
+457 NADPKQLRLAIN

-475 ISFRDVSTNAPKEY
+475 ISFRDISTSAPKEY

-503 GHLMNYASNQES
+503 EHLMNYVSNPEA
-515 GDGYPDITF
+515 GYGYADIIF
-524 SSIDERISVVLEL
+524 LSKDSLLGVVLEL
-537 KYTKDK
+537 KYTADGNELVPTAKV
-543 KLCLQEAQA
+543 
-552 ALAQIEAKNYC
+552 ALKQIEEKRYVELFKKN
-563 ENLVIP
+563 
-569 GITQKIYAYGISF
+569 GITEKVHAFGISF
-582 NKKSC
+582 NQKSC
-587 LVLFKEYAIDVKDS
+587 FAAFKEY
-601 QIG
+601 QIETES

>member
-1 MKMNQ
+1 MNQ

-20 VIYDKCYFVDKTSL
+20 VIYDNCYFVDKTSL

-98 KFMGQYPVIFLS
+98 QYMGHYPVIFLS
-110 LKNVEGLT
+110 LKSVEGIN
-118 FEGAFI
+118 FETAYQKLAEIIYGLVDSQFRFLLQSN
-124 ELAKVVFELASKFT
+124 ELSDGNKRDLQY
-138 FLIES
+138 L
-143 KNLSNLEKEQ
+143 LDLDNLEKVSSS
-153 YVKLI
+153 VKLQFS
-158 DTKLQESLP
+158 LQ
-167 TVQTSSLIKSSLL
+167 K
-180 QLTQLL
+180 LTQFL
-186 YKHYNKK
+186 YQHYGKK

-218 DVIRGMLGSVLKTNT
+218 DVIRGMLGNVLKTNIY
-233 CLEKAVLTGCL
+233 LEKAVLTGCL

-291 SFNNIVKEWYDGYNF
+291 SFNNIVKEWYDGYNL

-320 CAEAIRLENCQDMI
+320 CAEAIRLKNCQDML
-334 PQNYWVNTSSNDLI
+334 PQNYWINTSSNDLI
-348 NQFLGFL
+348 YQFLGYL
-355 TEKDAQDMQ
+355 TEQDAVDMQ

-380 NHEDLKEHQSDDF
+380 NYEDLKQHESDDF

-399 TGYLTVVKPS
+399 TGYLTVAGHS
-409 DFDVAS
+409 NFDVAS
-415 SELQLTIPNKSIRSC
+415 SELNLRIPNKSIRNC
-430 FIEKIQEFFTHDKTQ
+430 FKEKIQDYFTKAPPQ
-445 VQKANTI
+445 VQKAAKI
-452 LTCIF
+452 LQSVF
-457 NADAKQLRLAIN
+457 NADAEQLRVDIE

-475 ISFRDVSTNAPKEY
+475 ISVRDFSTNAPKEY
-489 YYHGFLNGVFSTQT
+489 YYHAFLNGVFSTQEGVFKRYT
-503 GHLMNYASNQES
+503 SNQEA
-515 GDGYPDITF
+515 GNGYSDITIL
-524 SSIDERISVVLEL
+524 SKDSRTGYILEL
-537 KYTKDK
+537 KYTNDENYLVKESK
-543 KLCLQEAQA
+543 K
-552 ALAQIEAKNYC
+552 ALTQIEEQKYL
-563 ENLVIP
+563 EPFRLR
-569 GITQKIYAYGISF
+569 GITKKVYGFGICFSG
-582 NKKSC
+582 KSC
-587 LVLFKEYAIDVKDS
+587 FVSVKEYLINIDNEE
-601 QIG
+601 

>member
-1 MKMNQ
+1 MNQ

-98 KFMGQYPVIFLS
+98 QYMGHYPVIFLS
-110 LKNVEGLT
+110 LKSVEGIN
-118 FEGAFI
+118 FETAYQKLAEIIYGLVDSQFRFLLQSN
-124 ELAKVVFELASKFT
+124 ELSDGNKRDLQY
-138 FLIES
+138 L
-143 KNLSNLEKEQ
+143 LDLDNLEKVSSS
-153 YVKLI
+153 VKLQFS
-158 DTKLQESLP
+158 LQ
-167 TVQTSSLIKSSLL
+167 K
-180 QLTQLL
+180 LTQFL
-186 YKHYNKK
+186 YQHYGKK

-218 DVIRGMLGSVLKTNT
+218 DVIRGMLGNVLKTNT
-233 CLEKAVLTGCL
+233 YLEKAVLTGCL

-320 CAEAIRLENCQDMI
+320 CAEAIRLKNCQDML
-334 PQNYWVNTSSNDLI
+334 PQNYWINTSSNDLI
-348 NQFLGFL
+348 YQFLGYL
-355 TEKDAQDMQ
+355 TEQDAVDMQ

-380 NHEDLKEHQSDDF
+380 NYEDLKQHESDDF

-399 TGYLTVVKPS
+399 TGYLTVAGHS
-409 DFDVAS
+409 NFDVAS
-415 SELQLTIPNKSIRSC
+415 SELNLRIPNKSIRNC
-430 FIEKIQEFFTHDKTQ
+430 FKEKIQDYFTKAPTQ
-445 VQKANTI
+445 VQKATKI
-452 LTCIF
+452 LQSIF
-457 NADAKQLRLAIN
+457 NADAEQLRVDIE

-475 ISFRDVSTNAPKEY
+475 ISVRDFSTNAPKEY
-489 YYHGFLNGVFSTQT
+489 YYHAFLNGVFSTQEGVFKRYT
-503 GHLMNYASNQES
+503 SNQEA
-515 GDGYPDITF
+515 GNGYSDITIL
-524 SSIDERISVVLEL
+524 SKDSRTGYILEL
-537 KYTKDK
+537 KYTNDENYLVKESK
-543 KLCLQEAQA
+543 K
-552 ALAQIEAKNYC
+552 ALTQIEEQKYL
-563 ENLVIP
+563 EPFRLR
-569 GITQKIYAYGISF
+569 GITKKVYGFGICFSG
-582 NKKSC
+582 KSC
-587 LVLFKEYAIDVKDS
+587 FVSVKEYLINIDNEE
-601 QIG
+601 

>member
-1 MKMNQ
+1 MNQ
-6 LRKGIAVGTDDYSK
+6 LRKGIAAGTDDYSK

-85 KDTKIFADQEFCQ
+85 KDTQIYQDREFCQ
-98 KFMGQYPVIFLS
+98 QYMGHYPVIFLS
-110 LKNVEGLT
+110 LKSVEGIN
-118 FEGAFI
+118 FETAYQK
-124 ELAKVVFELASKFT
+124 LAEIIYGLVDSQFR
-138 FLIES
+138 FLLQS
-143 KNLSNLEKEQ
+143 NKLSDGNKRDLQYLLDLDNLEKVSSS
-153 YVKLI
+153 VKLQFS
-158 DTKLQESLP
+158 LQ
-167 TVQTSSLIKSSLL
+167 K
-180 QLTQLL
+180 LTQFL
-186 YKHYNKK
+186 YQHYGKK

-218 DVIRGMLGSVLKTNT
+218 DVIRGMLGNVLKTNT
-233 CLEKAVLTGCL
+233 YLKKAVLTGCL

-320 CAEAIRLENCQDMI
+320 CSEAIDLADSQKML
-334 PQNYWVNTSSNDLI
+334 PQNYWINTSSNDLI
-348 NQFLGFL
+348 YQFLGYL
-355 TEKDAQDMQ
+355 TEQDAVDMQ

-380 NHEDLKEHQSDDF
+380 NYEDLKQHESDDF

-399 TGYLTVVKPS
+399 TGYLTVAGHS
-409 DFDVAS
+409 NFDVAS
-415 SELQLTIPNKSIRSC
+415 SELNLRIPNKSIRNC
-430 FIEKIQEFFTHDKTQ
+430 FKEKIQDYFTKAPTQ
-445 VQKANTI
+445 VQKAARI
-452 LTCIF
+452 LECIF
-457 NADAKQLRLAIN
+457 NADPKQLRLAIN

-475 ISFRDVSTNAPKEY
+475 ISFRDVSTSAPKEY

-503 GHLMNYASNQES
+503 EHLMNYVSNPEA
-515 GDGYPDITF
+515 GNGYADIIF
-524 SSIDERISVVLEL
+524 LSKDSLLGVVLEL
-537 KYTKDK
+537 KYTADGNELVPTAKV
-543 KLCLQEAQA
+543 
-552 ALAQIEAKNYC
+552 ALKQIEEKRYVEVFKKN
-563 ENLVIP
+563 
-569 GITQKIYAYGISF
+569 GITEKVHAFGISF
-582 NKKSC
+582 NHKSC
-587 LVLFKEYAIDVKDS
+587 FAAFKEY
-601 QIG
+601 QIETES

>member
-1 MKMNQ
+1 MNQ

-20 VIYDKCYFVDKTSL
+20 VIYENCYFVDKTSL

-72 NKPEDL
+72 NNTEDL
-78 SSHVELF
+78 SRHVELF

-138 FLIES
+138 FLTES

-193 AIVLIDEYDVPLAKA
+193 AIILIDEYDVPLAKA

-218 DVIRGMLGSVLKTNT
+218 DVIRGMLGSALKTNT

-251 FTGLNNISVNTVFS
+251 FTGLNNINVNTVFS
-265 RDVELATGVGFTKD
+265 RDKALSTGIGFTTD
-279 ETIDMLDYYGLS
+279 ETNTMLDYYGLS
-291 SFNNIVKEWYDGYNF
+291 SFNNIVKEWYGGYNF

-315 DVVKF
+315 DVVNF
-320 CAEAIRLENCQDMI
+320 CAEAIRLENCQDMT

-348 NQFLGFL
+348 NKFLGFL

-364 TLVDGGTISKK
+364 TLVDGGTVSKK

-380 NHEDLKEHQSDDF
+380 NHEDLKEHRSDDF

-415 SELQLTIPNKSIRSC
+415 SELNLRIPNKSIRNC
-430 FIEKIQEFFTHDKTQ
+430 FKEKIQDYFTKAPPQ
-445 VQKANTI
+445 VQKAAKI
-452 LTCIF
+452 LQSVF
-457 NADAKQLRLAIN
+457 NADAEQLRLAIN

-475 ISFRDVSTNAPKEY
+475 ISFRDVSTSAPKEY
-489 YYHGFLNGVFSTQT
+489 YYHGFLNSVFSTQCE
-503 GHLMNYASNQES
+503 HLRNYASNQES

-563 ENLVIP
+563 ENLVFP

-587 LVLFKEYAIDVKDS
+587 LVLLKEYAIDVKDS

>member
-1 MKMNQ
+1 MNQ

-20 VIYDKCYFVDKTSL
+20 IIDNKGYFVDKTSL

-78 SSHVELF
+78 SRHVELF

-110 LKNVEGLT
+110 LKGIEGNSFEEVFQKLAGTIYILVEREFRYLL
-118 FEGAFI
+118 ESDKLS
-124 ELAKVVFELASKFT
+124 EENKNDLRCLLNFEL
-138 FLIES
+138 
-143 KNLSNLEKEQ
+143 LEK
-153 YVKLI
+153 
-158 DTKLQESLP
+158 
-167 TVQTSSLIKSSLL
+167 TSSIEKIQSSLL
-180 QLTQLL
+180 LLTQFL
-186 YKHYNKK
+186 YQHYGKK

-218 DVIRGMLGSVLKTNT
+218 DVIRGMLGSVLKTNSY
-233 CLEKAVLTGCL
+233 LEKAVLTGCL
-244 RVSKESI
+244 RVPQESA
-251 FTGLNNISVNTVFS
+251 FSGLNNISVNTVFS
-265 RDVELATGVGFTKD
+265 RDVVLATGVGFTKD

-320 CAEAIRLENCQDMI
+320 CAEAIRLKNCQDML
-334 PQNYWVNTSSNDLI
+334 PQNYWINTSSNDLI
-348 NQFLGFL
+348 YQFLGYL
-355 TEKDAQDMQ
+355 TEQDAVDMQ

-380 NHEDLKEHQSDDF
+380 NYEDLKQHESDDF

-399 TGYLTVVKPS
+399 TGYLTVAGHS
-409 DFDVAS
+409 NFDVAS
-415 SELQLTIPNKSIRSC
+415 SELNLRIPNKSIRNC
-430 FIEKIQEFFTHDKTQ
+430 FKEKIQDYFTKAPTQ
-445 VQKANTI
+445 VQKAARI
-452 LTCIF
+452 LECIF
-457 NADAKQLRLAIN
+457 NADPKQLRLAIN

-475 ISFRDVSTNAPKEY
+475 ISFRDVSTSAPKEY
-489 YYHGFLNGVFSTQT
+489 YYHGFLNSVFSTQCE
-503 GHLMNYASNQES
+503 HLRNYASNQES

-582 NKKSC
+582 NQKSC
-587 LVLFKEYAIDVKDS
+587 LVLLKEYAIDVKDS